1 MELLCHQRRRTTSV
15 GWPVDVDDRLNLLL
29 RAAAAAGE
37 RTSRSELLAA
47 LVATVDLDPAHLA
60 ALLHAYRQ
68 LPADALVALDES
80 HDDLPVVR
88 SPGPRRT
95 HA

>member
-1 MELLCHQRRRTTSV
+1 MV
-15 GWPVDVDDRLNLLL
+15 GEVGSGPVDVDDRLNLLL

-47 LVATVDLDPAHLA
+47 LVATADLDPTGLA
-60 ALLHAYRQ
+60 ALLHTYRQ
-68 LPADALVALDES
+68 MPDDALTPDDS
-80 HDDLPVVR
+80 HDALPVVR

-95 HA
+95 LT